1 MNRKEFIKTCGLTC
15 AAAATFTVLMQ
26 GCATSNYTAQSTE
39 SGSQITIK
47 RSEFTAVAD
56 GETTARKFVL
66 VHSDKFSFP
75 IGVYRFDEENYSALL
90 MECTHRGCEL
100 QPQGDNLYCPCHGSE
115 FSNRGV
121 VQTPPAE
128 ENLKSF
134 QIKTDKENVY
144 VLL

>member
-1 MNRKEFIKTCGLTC
+1 L
-15 AAAATFTVLMQ
+15 LP
-26 GCATSNYTAQSTE
+26 GCATSNYTAQTTE
-39 SGSQITIK
+39 TNNRIAIK
-47 RSEFTAVAD
+47 RSEFTASAN

-66 VHSDKFSFP
+66 VRTDKFSFP
-75 IGVYRFDEENYSALL
+75 IGVYKLDEENYSALL

-100 QPQGDNLYCPCHGSE
+100 QPQGDFLLCPCHGSE

-128 ENLKSF
+128 ENLKTF
-134 QIKTDKENVY
+134 QIKTDNENIY